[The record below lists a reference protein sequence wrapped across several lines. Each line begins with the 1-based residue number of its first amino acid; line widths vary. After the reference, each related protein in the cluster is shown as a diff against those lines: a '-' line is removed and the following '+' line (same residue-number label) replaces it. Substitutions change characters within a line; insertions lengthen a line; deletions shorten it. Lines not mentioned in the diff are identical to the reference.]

1 LKLPDSGNWRRTSP
15 LAVLF
20 FLGKLVRD
28 IVKNAWQSFAPLA
41 ALVIASSGDLIDRL
55 KLAAIVA
62 VIAMIIIAVLRYW
75 FFRFQLAGDSILI
88 REGVVKKKQLDIK
101 FDRIQGINI
110 EQNIVFRYFG
120 LVTVNFDT
128 AGSSG
133 DEGNLPAVP
142 REFAEALREKI
153 GRTLALS
160 PHVGRRAPTTNEG
173 DDDASESQPLLQLD
187 WRDMIK
193 IGLSDKRALLFLAF
207 LAPLSDRFDDNV
219 ERFIGETI
227 NEAASGTLQ
236 LDNMAG
242 FAVVGG
248 LFVAVVLVLLLAS
261 IAAAFLRYHKFEL
274 LLEDRTL
281 RSHSGLLTRH
291 EVSMDLGKIQTLRL
305 QQGIIL
311 RWMQRFRM
319 TARQARSSHR
329 NTSSKNFT
337 IPIVGADLA
346 TELRRRFLGTEGKG
360 LVQIPSSDKFSLI
373 SPFVMRMPLL
383 INVLGPLALSA
394 VLYSQGQDPEVF
406 GVLLWIPLSLFAIY
420 RGWRHAGYL
429 YTGEG
434 FVRRSGVLAYRTV
447 ALLYRKV
454 QRVTVSQSRFQR
466 RKGLATLRVYM
477 ASGSVR
483 IPYIE
488 HELARQLQD
497 YILYKVESSTKAW
510 H

>member
-1 LKLPDSGNWRRTSP
+1 MKLPDSGSWRRTSP

-41 ALVIASSGDLIDRL
+41 ALVIASSGNLIDRL

-62 VIAMIIIAVLRYW
+62 VTAMIIIAVLRYW

-133 DEGNLPAVP
+133 DEGNLPAVS

-153 GRTLALS
+153 GRPL
-160 PHVGRRAPTTNEG
+160 GRAATTDEG

-219 ERFIGETI
+219 ERFIGEII

-236 LDNMAG
+236 LDNLAG

-248 LFVAVVLVLLLAS
+248 LFVAVALLLLLAS

-311 RWMQRFRM
+311 RWMRRFRM

-360 LVQIPSSDKFSLI
+360 LVQIPSSDKFSPI
-373 SPFVMRMPLL
+373 SPFVMRIPLL

-429 YTGEG
+429 YTREG

-497 YILYKVESSTKAW
+497 YILYKVESSQQAW

>member
-1 LKLPDSGNWRRTSP
+1 MPDSGTWRRTSP

-20 FLGKLVRD
+20 FLGKLLRD

-101 FDRIQGINI
+101 FDRIQGVNI

-153 GRTLALS
+153 GRPLGRAL
-160 PHVGRRAPTTNEG
+160 TTNEG

-207 LAPLSDRFDDNV
+207 LGPLYDRFDDTV
-219 ERFIGETI
+219 ELFIGETI

-236 LDNMAG
+236 LGNLAG

-248 LFVAVVLVLLLAS
+248 LFVGVALVLLLAS
-261 IAAAFLRYHKFEL
+261 IAAAFLRYHNFEL
-274 LLEDRTL
+274 LLEHRTL
-281 RSHSGLLTRH
+281 RSHGGLLTRH
-291 EVSMDLGKIQTLRL
+291 ELSMDLGKIQTLRL
-305 QQGIIL
+305 QQGVIL
-311 RWMQRFRM
+311 RWLRRFQM
-319 TARQARSSHR
+319 TARQARAGHK
-329 NTSSKNFT
+329 NDSSKNFT
-337 IPIVGADLA
+337 IPLVGADLA
-346 TELRRRFLGTEGKG
+346 TALRRQFLGSEGRG
-360 LVQIPSSDKFSLI
+360 LVQIPTSDKFSPI
-373 SPFVMRMPLL
+373 SPFVMRIPLL
-383 INVLGPLALSA
+383 INVLGPIALSSM
-394 VLYSQGQDPEVF
+394 LYTLDQDPEVF
-406 GVLLWIPLSLFAIY
+406 GVLLWIPLSLFAIF

-429 YTGEG
+429 TTEEG
-434 FVRRSGVLAYRTV
+434 FVRRSGVIAYRTV

-454 QRVTVSQSRFQR
+454 QRVTVSQSRYQR

-497 YILYKVESSTKAW
+497 YILYKVEASQQAW